1 MIQTWIMNHS
11 KHNCGMHFC
20 LLACFQLHVQF
31 VVHYIDN
38 VVFEIPVVNNK
49 SNNCSQCYKIMLICA
64 VDFLINLEL
73 FIINCTDHFGHGD
86 STYTLK
92 VFMSLSC
99 WCLTPSKVSPSIT
112 LHGPSVLPTI
122 TINTI
127 TSSLSSLYQR
137 CTRNCYL
144 LAD

>member
-1 MIQTWIMNHS
+1 MNHS
-11 KHNCGMHFC
+11 KHNCWMHFC

-38 VVFEIPVVNNK
+38 VVFEILVVNNK
-49 SNNCSQCYKIMLICA
+49 SNTCNCSQCYKIMLICA

-73 FIINCTDHFGHGD
+73 FIINCTDHFGHGN

-92 VFMSLSC
+92 VFVFVFVL
-99 WCLTPSKVSPSIT
+99 LVPNTLKGTVSPSIT

-122 TINTI
+122 TINTV

>member
-1 MIQTWIMNHS
+1 MNHS
-11 KHNCGMHFC
+11 KHNCWMHFC

-73 FIINCTDHFGHGD
+73 FIINCTDHFGHGN

-92 VFMSLSC
+92 VFVFVFVL
-99 WCLTPSKVSPSIT
+99 LVPNTLKGTVSPSIT

-122 TINTI
+122 TINTV